1 MNTTQSILP
10 GTINIFV
17 NSLCN
22 FACKHC
28 YATFQDIS
36 AAKMAKLS
44 EADAKAIIREIASE
58 PLAEGLLAR
67 KITFVGGEPTL
78 HPALPNLV
86 AYAKELGLVTAVI
99 TNGLTLTPRYLEPM
113 AGKLDWVGLSID
125 AVDNSNQQIGRTTRA
140 GRYLDEAAYLQR
152 IEWIQNIGAQL
163 KINTV
168 VSRINWQSDLSEFIV
183 KANPVR
189 WKILQVTPVEG
200 QNDQFIKLLQID
212 RSTFDKFVARHSIVE
227 TLGVRTVAE
236 PVETIRGS
244 YAMIS
249 PDGRFFDSSSGRH
262 QYSRPIMKVGLHRA
276 FSEVSFDA
284 AKYDGRDGNYNPF
297 TGESQSLGERYSEL
311 NPNPTVNA

>member
-1 MNTTQSILP
+1 MKITTKSILP

-28 YATFQDIS
+28 YATFQDIPG
-36 AAKMAKLS
+36 AKLPKLS
-44 EADAKAIIREIASE
+44 EADAVEIIRQIAGE
-58 PLAEGLLAR
+58 PLGDNLLAR

-78 HPALPNLV
+78 HPALPSLV
-86 AYAKELGLVTAVI
+86 KFAKDMGLVTAVI
-99 TNGLTLTPRYLEPM
+99 SNGLTLTPRYLEQF
-113 AGKLDWVGLSID
+113 AGTLDWVGLSID
-125 AVDNSNQQIGRTTRA
+125 GLDGVSNQQIGRATRA

-152 IEWIQNIGAQL
+152 IEWIKNIGAQL

-168 VSRINWQSDLSEFIV
+168 VSRLNWQSDLSEFIV

-227 TLGVRTVAE
+227 TLGVRLVPE

-249 PDGRFFDSSSGRH
+249 PDGRFFDSSAGRH
-262 QYSRPIMKVGLHRA
+262 NYSNRISDVGLNCA
-276 FSEVSFDA
+276 FGEVSFDA
-284 AKYDGRDGNYNPF
+284 VKYDGRDGNYNPF
-297 TGESQSLGERYSEL
+297 TGESQSFEQQ
-311 NPNPTVNA
+311 PVTC